1 LREEGYSHWREITC
15 FCFHSR
21 FDVVFAQRHHHNWSA
36 VLHGCRLSAT
46 ELFRSPPAVSTEQN
60 TAPSHVCTVPASY
73 LRSVSQQLGR
83 DVTAK
88 LVSAFVCACVLSRLD
103 CCNAVLTGLP
113 VSTLAPLQRVLSAT
127 ARVVV
132 GLGPR
137 DHVTPSL
144 CQLHWLPIPARIDY
158 KLCLLVHKSF
168 VGQVPDYITEL
179 LTPAAS
185 DPSLSSLR
193 SSSSSNLIVRR
204 ARRKIGDRA
213 FAVAAPRVWNRLP
226 TELKIMRST
235 PAFKRHLKTYLFS
248 FVYGP
253 S

>member
-1 LREEGYSHWREITC
+1 MTKRIPPSGWGQVAHGLRTVIGCCKDRRRRRRRRTDL
-15 FCFHSR
+15 SR
-21 FDVVFAQRHHHNWSA
+21 DLSNEQHATRTMPLSRNQSKSAENLRCQRN
-36 VLHGCRLSAT
+36 
-46 ELFRSPPAVSTEQN
+46 LFMYFQLT
-60 TAPSHVCTVPASY
+60 
-73 LRSVSQQLGR
+73 RSVLR
-83 DVTAK
+83 YLTVKITNK
-88 LVSAFVCACVLSRLD
+88 LVGINTPRMFRAY
-103 CCNAVLTGLP
+103 AVAESLQCGSTGCGRP
-113 VSTLAPLQRVLSAT
+113 GS
-127 ARVVV
+127 
-132 GLGPR
+132 GLR

-144 CQLHWLPIPARIDY
+144 CVLHWLPIAARIDY

-185 DPSLSSLR
+185 DPSRSSLR
-193 SSSSSNLIVRR
+193 SSRSSNLIVRR

-226 TELKIMRST
+226 TELKIMRFT

-248 FVYGP
+248 SVYGA